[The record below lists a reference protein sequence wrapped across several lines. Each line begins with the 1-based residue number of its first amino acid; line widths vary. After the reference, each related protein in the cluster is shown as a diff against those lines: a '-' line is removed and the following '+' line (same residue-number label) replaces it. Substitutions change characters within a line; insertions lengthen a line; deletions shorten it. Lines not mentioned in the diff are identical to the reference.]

1 MVGVFTKSDGGK
13 APLLR
18 KASRFFPGRGA
29 ARARHLSKTRWGGGL
44 LQVGAGIFC
53 QFQEMA
59 ADPAQGALQTREAPC
74 ALAGAHRRR
83 NTVIAGLDPRIRIAW
98 LPMTAAAE
106 PSDTELVE
114 RVIAGKPGAFD
125 AFYRRYSR
133 LIKASV
139 WKRFSNTFASPYVDD
154 VVADFFFRLV
164 RDEYRI
170 LQGWQRGSS
179 LANFLFVVVRNHAS
193 DYIRKH
199 ASPSKLRQDVDLAEW
214 FDKGKLRGVGRL
226 PAHLL
231 DLSSET
237 PAHALG
243 VQQLR
248 HAVALACQQVKQPR
262 SRMLL
267 RLKLLKQ
274 LPNDDIAQ
282 RMQMAEGAAR
292 TAISRAKSDLLT
304 ELRRLVPEYFPDVV

>member
-1 MVGVFTKSDGGK
+1 VSSPNETAGERHCYEK
-13 APLLR
+13 LLG
-18 KASRFFPGRGA
+18 FFPGRGA
-29 ARARHLSKTRWGGGL
+29 AQARHLSKTRWAGYCYRL
-44 LQVGAGIFC
+44 DLEYFVGSKRWRLIRLKAPYS
-53 QFQEMA
+53 
-59 ADPAQGALQTREAPC
+59 PAKRLS
-74 ALAGAHRRR
+74 ALAGVYRCR
-83 NTVIAGLDPRIRIAW
+83 NTVMAGVDPWIRIAW

-164 RDEYRI
+164 RDEYRV

-179 LANFLFVVVRNHAS
+179 LANFLFVVVRNHSS

-282 RMQMAEGAAR
+282 RMQMVEGAAR

-304 ELRRLVPEYFPDVV
+304 ELRRLVPEYYPDVV